1 MVRVWVR
8 LTGSYRN
15 IQVNAL
21 SAQFFYD
28 AEECAAN
35 KNSKK
40 VAYVSRT
47 VVAIAGHFFF
57 FLGTKNG
64 CCNGQFLWFSSGWVV
79 ATKYLDGSFSW

>member
-1 MVRVWVR
+1 MVRVCVR
-8 LTGSYRN
+8 LTGLYRN
-15 IQVNAL
+15 VQVNAL

-47 VVAIAGHFFF
+47 VVAIAGHFSFWAPETGAVTGNFF
-57 FLGTKNG
+57 GFRLGG
-64 CCNGQFLWFSSGWVV
+64 
-79 ATKYLDGSFSW
+79 